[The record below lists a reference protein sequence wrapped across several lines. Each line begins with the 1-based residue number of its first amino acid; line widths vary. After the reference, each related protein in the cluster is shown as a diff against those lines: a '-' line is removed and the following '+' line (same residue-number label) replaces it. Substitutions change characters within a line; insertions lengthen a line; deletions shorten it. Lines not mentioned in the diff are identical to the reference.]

1 MSRYSADSLPETNRA
16 PSFRLPAHAS
26 HLLKTVH
33 ILPNV
38 KDEPRPWLARLVLL
52 GARGVTA
59 MVVGSGAWL
68 GRFSF
73 AEQPPE
79 SNQKYRNCTPA
90 HKSGQ
95 EALKISG
102 EDRRLLRTA
111 LQNRQPEN

>member
-38 KDEPRPWLARLVLL
+38 RDEPRPWLARLVLL

-59 MVVGSGAWL
+59 MVVGSGAL
-68 GRFSF
+68 LARFS
-73 AEQPPE
+73 E
-79 SNQKYRNCTPA
+79 RNWA
-90 HKSGQ
+90 FMVQRSVDDSAKRANEFLNGGIGNLGGDDVQ
-95 EALKISG
+95 LALHIP
-102 EDRRLLRTA
+102 
-111 LQNRQPEN
+111 NIFC